1 MTCSGM
7 RNRRIDL
14 LRGIS
19 ILLVLLHH
27 FNIAYRLDDTFL
39 SRVFGWETVRAVAR
53 NGNYGVTMFF
63 VISGYLITANV
74 IRRWSEPGHVDV
86 RAFYGLR
93 IARIVPC
100 LLLLLAVV
108 NALAMAGIAIFQNH
122 SPDGAPV
129 SFWLVNLASLTFWMN
144 VLIGAHGWTN
154 YALGVLWSLSVEEV
168 FYLSFPLLCLAFRR
182 EAWLVAFWLACI
194 VVGPIYR
201 FFHQGDEGGY
211 LYAYF
216 ACFDAIATGCCVAL
230 LARRFVWRGRAQSV
244 SAWLTAAG
252 ITFVYLSCPIRES
265 NVFGVTVM
273 AFGTAVLL
281 LAAHDHP
288 AGPTIR
294 RASAST
300 VLEGFGRLSY
310 ELYLFHLIVL
320 GLLRTIFSPSGVA
333 GDEKLALLVGYLL
346 LSAWLSA
353 SIARIYAEPLNRI
366 VRQWLVPRRS
376 RSGSECYERNQPDVE
391 HPQSRIV
398 NGLSDRS

>member
-1 MTCSGM
+1 MTDAGT
-7 RNRRIDL
+7 RNRKIDF

-19 ILLVLLHH
+19 ILLVLVHH

-39 SRVFGWETVRAVAR
+39 SRVFGWEAVRAVAR

-63 VISGYLITANV
+63 VISGYLITSNA
-74 IRRWSEPGHVDV
+74 IRRWSELGQVDV
-86 RAFYGLR
+86 WAFYGLR

-122 SPDGAPV
+122 SPDGIPV

-144 VLIGAHGWTN
+144 VLVGMHGWTN

-182 EAWLVAFWLACI
+182 DARLVAFWLACI

-216 ACFDAIATGCCVAL
+216 ASFDAIAAGCCVAL
-230 LARRFVWRGRAQSV
+230 LARRVVWRGRTQTMV
-244 SAWLTAAG
+244 TWLTAAG
-252 ITFVYLSCPIRES
+252 MTFVYLSWPIGES
-265 NVFGVTVM
+265 NVFGVTAI
-273 AFGTAVLL
+273 AFGTTVLL
-281 LAAHDHP
+281 LAVHERPDRS
-288 AGPTIR
+288 TIR
-294 RASAST
+294 RTRASAAF
-300 VLEGFGRLSY
+300 EGFGRLSY

-320 GLLRTIFSPSGVA
+320 GMLRTIFRPSGVT
-333 GDEKLALLVGYLL
+333 GDEKLGLLAGYLL
-346 LSAWLSA
+346 LSAGLSMLV
-353 SIARIYAEPLNRI
+353 ARLYAAPSNRI
-366 VRQWLVPRRS
+366 IRQCLMLRKS
-376 RSGSECYERNQPDVE
+376 RSESEHDERNQPGVE
-391 HPQSRIV
+391 HPQSRT
-398 NGLSDRS
+398 G